1 LLAVGVAA
9 GAAVMAVKSV
19 EMAGDFQA
27 AMTRVQTGAGESA
40 ANMKMVSDG
49 ILHMAGE
56 VGKPLHELTTGLY
69 MVNSAGYHGAEG
81 LKVLEL
87 SAMGA
92 KVGAAELGTVA
103 DAVTTALNA
112 YHMGASGAAAA
123 INALIGAEKQGKTNM
138 EALAGSLS
146 KVAPAAA
153 VAGVGLNEV
162 LAAMSTMTAQGTS
175 ADIAATYL
183 RQTIL
188 QLSNPTQKAAMEM
201 RSLGLNA
208 IDVSMSLGKNGLA
221 ATLELLT
228 NAIKSKMG
236 PAGTVLI
243 QQLQKSASST
253 TEFEKVLANLPPVQQ
268 TYIGAL
274 ANMVGG
280 TKSMQAALQLT
291 GANMDVFKNNIAAIN
306 ENVKLGGS
314 GVEGWSVVQQNFN
327 QKMAEAKGTIE
338 ALRVELGTQLMPAFL
353 QVLNVTMDAVHWGEK
368 HKTIVKDLGVAIG
381 TLAAAFLAYKTYLF
395 AANVATKL
403 WVAIQ
408 MVVKGVTLAW
418 TAVQWLLDAS
428 FLAFPGTWIVLA
440 IIAIVAAI
448 VYLWT
453 HSAAFRNFFIGIW
466 QHIWSF
472 LKTVGSWFKNVLWG
486 QYLWPAIQGIAHGAM
501 WLWNSA
507 IKPAFGFI
515 IAYAKSVGASAMWL
529 WNNAIKPAFDFIA
542 NIVTSVAKVW
552 MWLDKQV
559 ISVVV
564 FSVKTQIAVLA
575 AIFTWLWD
583 HAVKP
588 VVDAIAT
595 AWNWLYRNV
604 IGPVI
609 DGFKLELALLGAA
622 FSWLYQH
629 VIGPVIEGFKIAL
642 ADLGAAFTWLW
653 QHAIKPAWDG
663 IVTAATWAWK
673 KGIKP
678 ALDAVGGAVSWLGGV
693 FKDIFA
699 KIGGWISSG
708 FKIGVD
714 AVKGYINWMID
725 AVNKVAGWLNGFIDK
740 INKTT
745 GSTFDHFATIP
756 HLASGGVL
764 THGGLVEVGEHGAEV
779 VSLPAGSSVYPHGS
793 VPAGAQGGGV
803 TRVKHEVRLVVDVKN
818 ATPEMKKWLRKMV
831 RVDGGQDIEVAFT

>member
-1 LLAVGVAA
+1 
-9 GAAVMAVKSV
+9 MAVKSV

-112 YHMGASGAAAA
+112 YHMGADGAASA

-306 ENVKLGGS
+306 ENVKAGGA

-327 QKMAEAKGTIE
+327 QKMAEAKGTVE
-338 ALRVELGTQLMPAFL
+338 ALRVEVGTQLMPAFL
-353 QVLNVTMDAVHWGEK
+353 HLLNGTMDLVHWGTQ
-368 HKTIVKDLGVAIG
+368 HTGTVKVLAATFG
-381 TLAAAFLAYKTYLF
+381 TLAAAMAVIKIGLF
-395 AANVATKL
+395 AKTIADSAVAFSKL
-403 WVAIQ
+403 SGVIRLVAAAQWVWN
-408 MVVKGVTLAW
+408 LSLW
-418 TAVQWLLDAS
+418 S
-428 FLAFPGTWIVLA
+428 FPGTWIVLA
-440 IIAIVAAI
+440 IIAIVAVI

-466 QHIWSF
+466 NHIWSF

-486 QYLWPAIQGIAHGAM
+486 QYLWPAFQGIAHGAM

-515 IAYAKSVGASAMWL
+515 IAYAKSVGAAAMWL

-559 ISVVV
+559 IAVVV

-595 AWNWLYRNV
+595 GWNWLYRNV
-604 IGPVI
+604 IGPVFA
-609 DGFKLELALLGAA
+609 GFKLELALLGAA

-699 KIGGWISSG
+699 KIGGWIASG

-793 VPAGAQGGGV
+793 MPAGAQGGGV
-803 TRVKHEVRLVVDVKN
+803 TRVEHVVRLVVEARN
-818 ATPEMKKWLRKMV
+818 FTPEMKKWLRKMV